1 MRSEIALFQ
10 GKLTKCLWSL
20 FAHNFPCKRKFV
32 FSLLKSSQQHEHV
45 NLVFYNRFQTK
56 SQFHPK
62 FKMMPAETK
71 NFVFLLTLEQSWMD
85 RSRSF
90 SILHLSDWNQ
100 SRARVVACHKDHQV
114 EKFNWCKE
122 KNCQQWLNQMQF
134 LIIDFIFDFQPF
146 FERSSGVTLAFL
158 FNICLIG
165 LLMQVLVEISFVVML
180 KIFSVTNL
188 IKIG

>member
-1 MRSEIALFQ
+1 MVTFCTQLSMQKKIRSKVENYNI
-10 GKLTKCLWSL
+10 
-20 FAHNFPCKRKFV
+20 

-45 NLVFYNRFQTK
+45 DLVFYNRFQTK

-62 FKMMPAETK
+62 FEMMPAETK

-146 FERSSGVTLAFL
+146 FERSSGVTLAFQYL
-158 FNICLIG
+158 PYWFTYANFG
-165 LLMQVLVEISFVVML
+165 G
-180 KIFSVTNL
+180 NL
-188 IKIG
+188 ICGNVKDLQ